1 MNRERVTL
9 RQIVD
14 SNLLEV
20 PTELRTTY
28 QDQIFTARLL
38 ANGTIEFKGSI
49 FTAPSMALG
58 AARNLAEGRG
68 ISDPMKPTGGWPYW
82 HYFDKDAQKWIP
94 LEVLRK
100 RFLQRGAKR

>member
-14 SNLLEV
+14 ARLLEV
-20 PTELRTTY
+20 PTELRATY
-28 QDQIFTARLL
+28 QDQVFTAQLL
-38 ANGTIEFKGSI
+38 SNGTIDFKGAI

-58 AARNLAEGRG
+58 AARNLAEGRA
-68 ISDPMKPTGGWPYW
+68 IDDPMKPTGGWPYW
-82 HYFDKDAQKWIP
+82 HYFDGQTQEWTP

-100 RFLQRGAKR
+100 RFLRGTAKR